1 MKEDVKITIFFN
13 YLEELTRKYN
23 EVFELKEKLLKE
35 LQERAMYDYLTGLYN
50 RHVLIELLEKE
61 IERVKREGEE
71 RVFVV
76 FLDLDNFKK
85 VNDIYG
91 HEKGDEVLKEVAKIL
106 RESFRKYDI
115 VSRFGGD
122 EFVALVPTKEGDKDQ
137 LLARLVE
144 IERRIEEAFSD
155 FGISISYGI
164 AVAPDEGVNVSELIN
179 LSDKRMY
186 MMKEKK
192 KKRK

>member
-1 MKEDVKITIFFN
+1 MKEDVKITLFFN

-122 EFVALVPTKEGDKDQ
+122 EFVALVPTKERDKDQ

-144 IERRIEEAFSD
+144 IERRIEETFSD